1 MKKTCFHCG
10 LDIPENL
17 HLTVRYENE
26 DRETCCAG
34 CQAVAQS
41 IIDAGLGS
49 YYKQRTADAQKTELP
64 PQEILDQIRLYDLS
78 EVQSDFVETHG
89 GTREAVLML
98 GGITCAA
105 CVWLIEQ
112 QLLRTD
118 GIVRIDL
125 NYSTHRCRVVW
136 EDGKIRLSDILL
148 KIRQTGYTAEPY
160 DAQKIEAA
168 NQKERKQYIV
178 RLAVAG
184 LGMMQ
189 TMMFALPTYLYG
201 GDIEPDF
208 LQILHWGGFLMVLPV
223 VFYCAVP
230 FYQGTLRDLKNRR
243 VGMDTPITVAI
254 IMTFIAGVYSLAT
267 NAGQGM
273 YFESIAMLLFF
284 LLGGRFM
291 EQIARRKAGDAAERL
306 VKLIPAFCHHMPD
319 YPDTQETCEA
329 AVVKLKAGDI
339 VMVKPGE
346 TVPVDGTVVEGS
358 SVVNE
363 AMLTGESL
371 PVAKMPSE
379 KVTAGTLNTQSPL
392 IIRTDRTGSSTRLS
406 HIVRLLDRALAQ
418 KPRTAELAEQ
428 YASTFVFGEL
438 LLAVPVF
445 IGWMFYADAHTAL
458 WITVAL
464 LVITCPC
471 ALSLATPTALAA
483 STGALARE
491 GILIGGKQAIE
502 TLAQTTDIIFD
513 KTGTLTRGN
522 PAVSGISLL
531 GGTDKAFALAVAQ
544 ALEQQSEHP
553 LARAILNCR
562 VSGGSVPDIAVKQR
576 LNRIGEGVGA
586 QLTVNGETQV
596 WALGRADYV
605 AEIAGKP
612 PQDGQASE
620 SGSAVFLGSQSG
632 FAAVFYLTDPLKDSA
647 AEAVRQLAGK
657 NLTLHIL
664 SGDRETAVAET
675 ARTLGIGHYRSQAMP
690 EDKLEYVKAL
700 QKEGKRVLMIGD
712 GINDAPVLAQADT
725 SAAVAGGTDIARD
738 GADIVLLNEDLNTVP
753 HMLAQAGRTRQIIR
767 QNLSWA
773 SAYNIIAVPLAV
785 LGYVQPWI
793 AALGMSFSSLVVLGN
808 AMRLH
813 KQVDMPSEKM
823 PSEQ

>member
-10 LDIPENL
+10 LDVPEHL

-64 PQEILDQIRLYDLS
+64 PQEILDQIRLYDLP

-148 KIRQTGYTAEPY
+148 KIRQTGYTAAPY

-358 SVVNE
+358 SAVNE
-363 AMLTGESL
+363 SMLTGESL

-445 IGWMFYADAHTAL
+445 IGWMFYADTHTAL

-491 GILIGGKQAIE
+491 GILISGKQTLE

-522 PAVSGISLL
+522 PTVSRISLL
-531 GGTDKAFALAVAQ
+531 SGTDEAFVLAVAQ

-553 LARAILNCR
+553 LARAILNHR
-562 VSGGSVPDIAVKQR
+562 VSDGMIPDIRVGQR
-576 LNRIGEGVGA
+576 LNHVGEGVGA

-596 WALGRADYV
+596 WALGRGAYV
-605 AEIAGKP
+605 AKIAGEP
-612 PQDGQASE
+612 PQDEQASE
-620 SGSAVFLGSQSG
+620 SGSAVYLGNQLG
-632 FAAVFYLTDPLKDSA
+632 FQAVFYLQDPLKEG
-647 AEAVRQLAGK
+647 AEEVVRKLKRQH
-657 NLTLHIL
+657 LTLHLL

-675 ARTLGIGHYRSQAMP
+675 ARALGIGYYRSQAMP

-700 QKEGKRVLMIGD
+700 QKEGKKVLMIGD

-753 HMLAQAGRTRQIIR
+753 HMLVQAGRTRQIIR

>member
-243 VGMDTPITVAI
+243 VGMDTPIAAAI
-254 IMTFIAGVYSLAT
+254 IMTFAAGIYSLAT

-291 EQIARRKAGDAAERL
+291 EHIARRKAGDAAERL

-358 SVVNE
+358 SAVNE

-379 KVTAGTLNTQSPL
+379 KVTAGTLNTQSPI

-491 GILIGGKQAIE
+491 GILISGKQTLE

-522 PAVSGISLL
+522 PTVSRISLL
-531 GGTDKAFALAVAQ
+531 SGTDEAFVLAVAQ

-553 LARAILNCR
+553 LARAILNHR
-562 VSGGSVPDIAVKQR
+562 VSDGMIPDIWVGQR
-576 LNRIGEGVGA
+576 LNHVGEGVGA

-596 WALGRADYV
+596 WALGRVAYV
-605 AEIAGKP
+605 AKIAGEP
-612 PQDGQASE
+612 PQDEQASE
-620 SGSAVFLGSQSG
+620 SGSAVYLGNQLG
-632 FAAVFYLTDPLKDSA
+632 FQAVFYLQDPLKEG
-647 AEAVRQLAGK
+647 AEEVVRKLKRQH
-657 NLTLHIL
+657 LTLHLL

-675 ARTLGIGHYRSQAMP
+675 ARTLGIRHYRSQAMP

-700 QKEGKRVLMIGD
+700 QKEGKKVLMIGD

-738 GADIVLLNEDLNTVP
+738 GADIVLLNEELNTVP

-813 KQVDMPSEKM
+813 KQVDMPSEKI